1 MAKSKLKDQLV
12 TIKVNQE
19 NPEPLELIAKSI
31 IDISNAMEK
40 MNNSSGNEK
49 LLILLIYDQTG
60 IARGT
65 IQRILRVI
73 PDLKKIY
80 LKPIKK

>member
-1 MAKSKLKDQLV
+1 MAKSKLKDQTV

-31 IDISNAMEK
+31 IDISKAMEK
-40 MNNSSGNEK
+40 MNNSSANEK

-60 IARGT
+60 IARST